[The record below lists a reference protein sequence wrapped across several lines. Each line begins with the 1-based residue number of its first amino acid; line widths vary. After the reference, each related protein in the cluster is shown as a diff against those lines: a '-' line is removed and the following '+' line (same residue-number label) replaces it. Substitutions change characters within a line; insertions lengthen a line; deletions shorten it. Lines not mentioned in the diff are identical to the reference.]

1 MRNIKTLEYGF
12 SNKEFEIR
20 IEKAQELLYEN
31 KLDALLMTIPANL
44 RYFTGIDTHF
54 WESPT
59 RPWFLVIPLSR
70 DPIAVIPE
78 IGEKLF
84 RKTFVK
90 DIYTWPSPN
99 LKGDDITPLKS
110 ILETL
115 PNRFGSIGAELGK
128 EMSIRMPALD
138 FGLLQDNFNFDIVD
152 GAPLIW
158 TLRSVKSFNEIKK
171 IEKVAQIVSEVFEI
185 LPTITSANDS
195 ERDVSNKVKRE
206 ILTRGADN
214 VPYLP
219 VVSGSGGVS
228 QIIGNP
234 TNKLISTGDFL
245 FIDTGATF
253 DGYFCDFDRNFIV
266 GTAPDELKRANEI
279 LWHAT
284 EEGIRNLVPGAK
296 TKDIWKKIN
305 KKIEDFGFMIQG
317 DGRYGHGVGLQLT
330 EPPSISSFDNSTIQE
345 NMVLTI
351 EPSLEYKPGKLIVHE
366 ENIFVSKDG
375 PVLLTKRAPKELP
388 SISLF

>member
-1 MRNIKTLEYGF
+1 MRNAKTLDYGF
-12 SNKEFEIR
+12 SNEEFEIR
-20 IEKAQELLYEN
+20 FERAQELLYKN
-31 KLDALLMTIPANL
+31 KLDALLITIPSNL
-44 RYFTGIDTHF
+44 RYFTGIDTNF

-59 RPWFLVIPLSR
+59 RSWFLVIPLFGN
-70 DPIAVIPE
+70 PIAIIPE

-84 RKTFVK
+84 KKTFIK
-90 DIYTWPSPN
+90 DIHTWPSPN
-99 LKGDDITPLKS
+99 LKGDDISPLKS
-110 ILETL
+110 LLETL
-115 PNRFGSIGAELGK
+115 PSRFGAIGAELGK
-128 EMSIRMPALD
+128 EMSIRMPTID
-138 FGLLQDNFNFDIVD
+138 FKLLQDNFKFDIVD
-152 GAPLIW
+152 GASLIW
-158 TLRSVKSFNEIKK
+158 ALRTVKSFNEIKK
-171 IEKVAQIVSEVFEI
+171 IEKVAQIVSEVFAF
-185 LPTITSANDS
+185 LPTIISTNDS
-195 ERDVSNKVKRE
+195 ERDVANKVKIE
-206 ILTRGADN
+206 ILKRGADN

-219 VVSGSGGVS
+219 VVSEEGGVS

-284 EEGIRNLVPGAK
+284 EEGIKNLIPGAK

-330 EPPSISSFDNSTIQE
+330 EPPSISSFDNTIIQE

-375 PVLLTKRAPKELP
+375 PVLLTQRAPKELP
-388 SISLF
+388 SIS

>member
-1 MRNIKTLEYGF
+1 M
-12 SNKEFEIR
+12 
-20 IEKAQELLYEN
+20 
-31 KLDALLMTIPANL
+31 
-44 RYFTGIDTHF
+44 
-54 WESPT
+54 
-59 RPWFLVIPLSR
+59 
-70 DPIAVIPE
+70 
-78 IGEKLF
+78 
-84 RKTFVK
+84 
-90 DIYTWPSPN
+90 
-99 LKGDDITPLKS
+99 
-110 ILETL
+110 
-115 PNRFGSIGAELGK
+115 
-128 EMSIRMPALD
+128 
-138 FGLLQDNFNFDIVD
+138 
-152 GAPLIW
+152 
-158 TLRSVKSFNEIKK
+158 
-171 IEKVAQIVSEVFEI
+171 
-185 LPTITSANDS
+185 
-195 ERDVSNKVKRE
+195 KRE

-253 DGYFCDFDRNFIV
+253 DGYFCDFDRNFII

-279 LWHAT
+279 LWNAT

-388 SISLF
+388 SIS